1 MRLRINFLKRIT
13 AMLLSG
19 MLVIGLASGSVFA
32 SAIDIDPSQT
42 SEVAEEAQAVEV
54 AAEAFEAP
62 ENPNQTSEISEE
74 SLAEEEA
81 IEASEAPENPGQT
94 SEIPEEELA
103 EEEAAEADQ
112 EIGKV
117 SSDASAASGEIEP
130 NEGPL
135 APFDEVPDS
144 DGAPAGD

>member
-1 MRLRINFLKRIT
+1 
-13 AMLLSG
+13 MLLSG

-74 SLAEEEA
+74 SLAEEEVF
-81 IEASEAPENPGQT
+81 EAFEAQKRRLKLPKHMKMPGRPPRFRRRSWQKKRQLKL
-94 SEIPEEELA
+94 IRKLA
-103 EEEAAEADQ
+103 RYHLTHLQQAV
-112 EIGKV
+112 K
-117 SSDASAASGEIEP
+117 
-130 NEGPL
+130 
-135 APFDEVPDS
+135 
-144 DGAPAGD
+144 